1 MTNTLPKN
9 SRRRFLGIAVTSLG
23 AVAFGSSLS
32 PKGAPTRSPNPA
44 LHSAPPTNS
53 PSNRAPTPSP
63 KGVLNSLKNANAWLN
78 SEPLSATSLAGKVVL
93 VDFCTYSCIN
103 WLRTLPYI
111 RAWSEKYKDQGL
123 VVIGIH
129 TPEFGFEHNIDNVR
143 LALKTMKV
151 EYPIAIDN
159 DRSIWN
165 AFDNQYWPA
174 LYLLDSHGRI
184 QYHRFGEG
192 DYIQGEK
199 TIQQLLSGT
208 GAGNINHDLV
218 DINPPGIE
226 AAADWNNLG
235 SGENYL
241 GYQRTENFS
250 SPGGQMPDKQFTYKF
265 PNKLALNQWALSGDW
280 TMQAHAILLNQPH
293 GQIAYQVHAR
303 DLHLVM
309 GAAEKLKPIRFKV
322 LIDDRQPGS
331 AHGMDVTEEGF
342 GSVSEPRLY
351 QLIRQ
356 AGPITDRRFTIGFLD
371 PGLEAFSFTF
381 G

>member
-1 MTNTLPKN
+1 MTKHQNG
-9 SRRRFLGIAVTSLG
+9 RRRFLAIAATTLG
-23 AVAFGSSLS
+23 AAAFGLRSTSAHTLAAAGLHNHPS
-32 PKGAPTRSPNPA
+32 TSGADNSAKGI
-44 LHSAPPTNS
+44 PPS
-53 PSNRAPTPSP
+53 F
-63 KGVLNSLKNANAWLN
+63 KGVLNSLKDANAWLN
-78 SEPLSATSLAGKVVL
+78 TAPLTPTSLAGKVVL
-93 VDFCTYSCIN
+93 IDFCTYSCIN

-111 RAWSEKYKDQGL
+111 RAWSEKYKDHGL

-129 TPEFGFEHNIDNVR
+129 TPEFGFEHDMDNVR

-151 EYPIAIDN
+151 YYPIAIDN
-159 DRSIWN
+159 DRSVWN
-165 AFDNQYWPA
+165 AFQNQYWPA
-174 LYLLDSHGRI
+174 LYLLDTRGRI

-208 GAGNINHDLV
+208 GAGNIPHDLV
-218 DINPPGIE
+218 DIKAPGIE

-265 PNKLALNQWALSGDW
+265 PNKMSLNQWALSGDW
-280 TMQAHAILLNQPH
+280 TMQEQLILLDQPH
-293 GQIAYQVHAR
+293 GQIAYQFHAR
-303 DLHLVM
+303 DLHVVM
-309 GAAEKLKPIRFKV
+309 ESTKNPIRFRV
-322 LIDDRQPGS
+322 LIDDKQPGS
-331 AHGMDVTEEGF
+331 AHGIDINEEGF
-342 GSVSEPRLY
+342 GTVSEPRLY

-356 AGPITDRRFTIGFLD
+356 TGPITDRRCTIEFLD

>member
-1 MTNTLPKN
+1 MNMTKNHQN
-9 SRRRFLGIAVTSLG
+9 SRRRFLAIAAASLS
-23 AVAFGSSLS
+23 AVAFGLR
-32 PKGAPTRSPNPA
+32 PT
-44 LHSAPPTNS
+44 SAPSTNL
-53 PSNRAPTPSP
+53 PS
-63 KGVLNSLKNANAWLN
+63 KDLLNSLKNANAWLN
-78 SEPLSATSLAGKVVL
+78 TEPLSTTSLAGKVVL
-93 VDFCTYSCIN
+93 IDFCTYSCIN

-129 TPEFGFEHNIDNVR
+129 TPEFGFEHNTDNVR

-165 AFDNQYWPA
+165 AFGNQYWPA
-174 LYLLDSHGRI
+174 LYLLDSRGRI

-199 TIQQLLSGT
+199 TIQQLLSQT
-208 GAGNINHDLV
+208 RAGNISHDLV
-218 DINPPGIE
+218 GINAPGIE

-241 GYQRTENFS
+241 GYLRTENFS
-250 SPGGQMPDKQFTYKF
+250 SPGGQMPDKHFAYKF
-265 PNKLALNQWALSGDW
+265 PNRLALNQWAVSGDW
-280 TMQAHAILLNQPH
+280 TIQENVILLNQPH
-293 GQIAYQVHAR
+293 GQIAYQFHAR
-303 DLHLVM
+303 DLHVVM
-309 GAAEKLKPIRFKV
+309 GSTEKPVRFRV
-322 LIDDRQPGS
+322 LIDDKPPDA
-331 AHGMDVTEEGF
+331 AHGIDINEEGF

-356 AGPITDRRFTIGFLD
+356 TGPITDRRCTIEFLD

>member
-1 MTNTLPKN
+1 MANTLQKN
-9 SRRRFLGIAVTSLG
+9 SRRNFLGLAITTLAAAAFRPSAAFRPPSTSG
-23 AVAFGSSLS
+23 ADNSA
-32 PKGAPTRSPNPA
+32 KGV
-44 LHSAPPTNS
+44 PPS
-53 PSNRAPTPSP
+53 F
-63 KGVLNSLKNANAWLN
+63 KGVLNSLKDANAWLN
-78 SEPLSATSLAGKVVL
+78 TEPLTSTSLAGKVVL
-93 VDFCTYSCIN
+93 IDFCTYSCIN

-129 TPEFGFEHNIDNVR
+129 TPEFDFEHNTDNVR
-143 LALKTMKV
+143 LTLKTMKV

-165 AFDNQYWPA
+165 AFQNQYWPA
-174 LYLLDSHGRI
+174 LYLLDNRGRI

-199 TIQQLLSGT
+199 TIQQLLSQT
-208 GAGNINHDLV
+208 RTGNIRHDLV
-218 DINPPGIE
+218 DINGPGIE
-226 AAADWNNLG
+226 AAADWNNLA

-250 SPGGQMPDKQFTYKF
+250 SPGGPMPDKHFIYKF
-265 PNKLALNQWALSGDW
+265 PNRLSLNQWALSGDW
-280 TMQAHAILLNQPH
+280 TMQEHVILLDQPN
-293 GQIAYQVHAR
+293 GQIAYQFHAR
-303 DLHLVM
+303 DLHVVM
-309 GAAEKLKPIRFKV
+309 GAQEQSKPIRFRV
-322 LIDDRQPGS
+322 LIDDKPPGT
-331 AHGMDVTEEGF
+331 AHGIDINEEGF

-356 AGPITDRRFTIGFLD
+356 TGPITDRRCTIGFLD